1 MLYLIGALPYDE
13 LLLLPTHIASM
24 QLPSVALS
32 TDFNSTDTQ
41 SFI

>member
-32 TDFNSTDTQ
+32 TDSTDTQ